1 MLMPSIFNDR
11 LFEDWMDFPFRS
23 VFSDRQNPIVKNY
36 TAGMMKTD
44 IKDKD
49 GFYELDMELPGFKK
63 EDVNAQ
69 LRDGYLTITANQN
82 VSNEEKDEKGNY
94 IRQERYTGQC
104 SRSFFVGKDLKEED
118 IKAKF
123 ENGMLY
129 LKFPKE
135 DAREKVEENK
145 FIAIEG

>member
-1 MLMPSIFNDR
+1 
-11 LFEDWMDFPFRS
+11 MDFPFRS
-23 VFSDRQNPIVKNY
+23 VFADSKSPIAKNY
-36 TAGMMKTD
+36 AAGLMKTD

-49 GFYELDMELPGFKK
+49 GFYELDMELPGFSK
-63 EDVNAQ
+63 EDVSAQ
-69 LRDGYLTITANQN
+69 LKDGYLTISVNQKVN
-82 VSNEEKDEKGNY
+82 NEEKDDKGNF

-104 SRSFFVGKDLKEED
+104 QRSFFVGKDLKEED

-135 DAREKVEENK
+135 ETREKVDENK
-145 FIAIEG
+145 YIAIEG

>member
-69 LRDGYLTITANQN
+69 LKDGYLTITANQN
-82 VSNEEKDEKGNY
+82 VRNEEKDEKGNY

>member
-23 VFSDRQNPIVKNY
+23 VFSDKQNPIVKNY

-69 LRDGYLTITANQN
+69 LKDGYLTITANQN